1 MTIGDEQRR
10 ALQRKEHRRKAW
22 TMSTMICT
30 QCGTI
35 SNSKTVT
42 RGSFLIEIVLWLCFV
57 VPGLLYTMWRLTTRS
72 KACTACGATTL
83 VPVHSPVGRKLRSE
97 LAQAVPC
104 PASPVPEERPAT
116 AKAQQEE
123 RLYFVSAET
132 GVMATTYNQLGPFR
146 DVRDA
151 MAKVQLHHP
160 YLVQVAAADPD
171 HDLLALHDQK
181 SGARLVL
188 RRQAPVAG

>member
-1 MTIGDEQRR
+1 
-10 ALQRKEHRRKAW
+10 
-22 TMSTMICT
+22 MICT
-30 QCGTI
+30 QCGT
-35 SNSKTVT
+35 SGNPKTVT

-57 VPGLLYTMWRLTTRS
+57 VPGLLYTMWRLTTRLQ
-72 KACTACGATTL
+72 ACTACSATTL
-83 VPVHSPVGRKLRSE
+83 VPVHSPVGEKLRSE
-97 LAQAVPC
+97 LAQAMP
-104 PASPVPEERPAT
+104 RPA
-116 AKAQQEE
+116 AAQAQQEE

-171 HDLLALHDQK
+171 HDLLALHDQQ